1 MGLEE
6 KIIVGCIAGSRK
18 SQKILF
24 DYFKSS
30 MMSVCLRY
38 CKSRD
43 EAEDVLMI
51 AFMTIFSEIHTFRRE
66 GPIDPWIR
74 RIVVNT
80 AINNYKKNLKHY
92 YHADY
97 EEISESDVEEG
108 DNFLVPDYHSAEEVL
123 KVIQELPEGYRMV
136 LNLYIVEGYKHKEIA
151 EILDINIGTSKSQ
164 LSKAK
169 KIIQEK
175 LAHRYNEISRNE

>member
-1 MGLEE
+1 MGLEA
-6 KIIVGCIAGSRK
+6 KIIEGCIAGSRK
-18 SQKILF
+18 SQKVLF

-38 CKSRD
+38 CKSKD
-43 EAEDVLMI
+43 EAEDVLMMS
-51 AFMTIFSEIHTFRRE
+51 FMTIFSEIHSFRNE
-66 GPIDPWIR
+66 GAIDSWIR

-92 YHADY
+92 YHT
-97 EEISESDVEEG
+97 DVENIAEAEVK
-108 DNFLVPDYHSAEEVL
+108 DSENIQIPDYYSAEEIL

-136 LNLYIVEGYKHKEIA
+136 LNLYIVDGYKHKEIA
-151 EILDINIGTSKSQ
+151 EMLDINIGTSKSQ

-175 LAHRYNEISRNE
+175 LSHKVK

>member
-1 MGLEE
+1 MGLED
-6 KIIVGCIAGSRK
+6 KIIEGCIAGSRK
-18 SQKILF
+18 SQKVLF

-43 EAEDVLMI
+43 EAEDVLMM

-92 YHADY
+92 YHSDI
-97 EEISESDVEEG
+97 EVVDESDVEEG
-108 DNFLVPDYHSAEEVL
+108 ESFQIPDYHSAEEVL
-123 KVIQELPEGYRMV
+123 QVIHDLPEGYKMV

-175 LAHRYNEISRNE
+175 LAHRYNEINRNE

>member
-1 MGLEE
+1 MGLDD
-6 KIIVGCIAGSRK
+6 KIIEGCIAGSRK
-18 SQKILF
+18 SQKALF

-43 EAEDVLMI
+43 EAEDVLMM
-51 AFMTIFSEIHTFRRE
+51 AFMTVFSEIHTFRRE
-66 GPIDPWIR
+66 GLIDPWIR

-92 YHADY
+92 YHDDIEDVADTDID
-97 EEISESDVEEG
+97 EA
-108 DNFLVPDYHSAEEVL
+108 DNFQIPDYHSADDVL
-123 KVIQELPEGYRMV
+123 KVIQDLPEGYKMV

-151 EILDINIGTSKSQ
+151 EILDISIGTSKSQ

-175 LAHRYNEISRNE
+175 LAHRHNEIRKK